1 MLSLLYMAGWLGWSL
16 IEAAWS
22 DDRGQGGVCQF
33 WSVNSITLLDIG
45 WPLVEKWFGQI
56 IDFGSIGRYW
66 LFVCSIASLPI
77 KSLITRL
84 IAAAGVVVMQALSR
98 DRRQRTL
105 WSSLNGRRR
114 RT

>member
-56 IDFGSIGRYW
+56 INFGSIVCNW
-66 LFVCSIASLPI
+66 LFVFSIASLPI
-77 KSLITRL
+77 KSLIT
-84 IAAAGVVVMQALSR
+84 
-98 DRRQRTL
+98 
-105 WSSLNGRRR
+105 GRSGYVGFE
-114 RT
+114 